1 MKRDVESTTS
11 SRGNKLVEVIRCRGH
26 ENVRATHKSTL
37 EFTKEDYL
45 TPRGDCILCIE
56 ADKGINDLSE
66 DFKKALRK
74 GRKLLIRIRVGE
86 LSDEV
91 LAEGSPELILDHPY
105 SVVVRKSD
113 YIDARTLAIR
123 ANKAAKDIDRRIVE
137 LLRNPETRVEIELI
151 ILDG

>member
-1 MKRDVESTTS
+1 MLR
-11 SRGNKLVEVIRCRGH
+11 EVIRCRGH
-26 ENVRATHKSTL
+26 ENVKATHRSTL

-66 DFKKALRK
+66 EFKAALRAGK
-74 GRKLLIRIRVGE
+74 KLLVRIKVGD
-86 LSDEV
+86 LVDEV
-91 LAEGSPELILDHPY
+91 VAKGSPGLILDHEL
-105 SVVVRKSD
+105 SMVIRKSD

-137 LLRNPETRVEIELI
+137 LLRNPETRAEIELVI
-151 ILDG
+151 PEE

>member
-1 MKRDVESTTS
+1 MLR
-11 SRGNKLVEVIRCRGH
+11 EVIRCRGH

-56 ADKGINDLSE
+56 ADKGLNDLSDE
-66 DFKKALRK
+66 FKAALKA
-74 GRKLLIRIRVGE
+74 GRKLLIRIKVGD
-86 LSDEV
+86 LVDEV
-91 LAEGSPELILDHPY
+91 LAEGSPELILDHPH
-105 SVVVRKSD
+105 SMVVRKSE

-137 LLRNPETRVEIELI
+137 LLKNPKTEAEIELTI
-151 ILDG
+151 E